1 MTKDQLEHLPTLQ
14 FSWTKLAELL
24 GTSIKTIQRRRE
36 EFQLSDRFEKYSS
49 ISDEELDSVYKEIAV
64 GSQNSGFLI
73 PNLGRRRFI
82 GALRSRDLRVQ
93 RWRVSECIRRCDPVG
108 TSLRWRTV
116 IHRRKYF
123 VPAPNSLWHIDSCH
137 KLIRYKM
144 VVHVCI
150 DGKTRLLVYCSCHD
164 NNKAE
169 TVLTLFKEG
178 SAKWGIPS
186 RVRSDYGMETYQV
199 GAFMIE
205 KRGAN
210 RSSIITRSSVHNSR
224 VERTH
229 RDVFCGVLVFFA
241 HIFQDM
247 EIIGILDPLNDSHSF
262 CIHHVFIPRI
272 NGSLEEFVLQ
282 MDNSPVSTEH
292 KMSPI
297 YICEKKE
304 CWKQTFAS
312 YQLNWRRIGGVWNW
326 SRKCPTRWWQFLS
339 GWSCPNSG
347 QYPC

>member
-1 MTKDQLEHLPTLQ
+1 MRTLQ
-14 FSWTKLAELL
+14 FSWTKIAELL

-36 EFQLSDRFEKYSS
+36 EFQLSDKFEKYSS

-64 GSQNSGFLI
+64 GSQKSGFLT

-82 GALRSRDLRVQ
+82 RALRSRDLRVQ

-108 TSLRWRTV
+108 TALRWRTV

-137 KLIRYKM
+137 KLMRYKM
-144 VVHVCI
+144 VLHVCI

-186 RVRSDYGMETYQV
+186 RVRSDYGMENYQV

-205 KRGAN
+205 KRGGN
-210 RSSIITRSSVHNSR
+210 RGSIITGSSVHNSR

-247 EIIGILDPLNDSHSF
+247 GIMGILNPL
-262 CIHHVFIPRI
+262 
-272 NGSLEEFVLQ
+272 
-282 MDNSPVSTEH
+282 
-292 KMSPI
+292 K
-297 YICEKKE
+297 
-304 CWKQTFAS
+304 
-312 YQLNWRRIGGVWNW
+312 
-326 SRKCPTRWWQFLS
+326 
-339 GWSCPNSG
+339 
-347 QYPC
+347 